1 MWTPTNYPDSCGLYT
16 LESLSYLECNFW
28 EKSQL
33 HTNTDFSVTGWMLC
47 VIPHIHK
54 DAKDHSDSDH
64 RKQVNNVIRTL
75 FHGLSEDESSLTL
88 HFFYIA
94 YTDFDNNI
102 GSFDEDEFIWKRE
115 RHQRW

>member
-1 MWTPTNYPDSCGLYT
+1 MKLLGEIL
-16 LESLSYLECNFW
+16 
-28 EKSQL
+28 L

-47 VIPHIHK
+47 VIPHIRK
-54 DAKDHSDSDH
+54 DASDHLDSDH

-94 YTDFDNNI
+94 YTDFNNRN
-102 GSFDEDEFIWKRE
+102 GSFDGDEFIRKIKYIRDSNIHLW
-115 RHQRW
+115 HQ